1 MLDKLLESI
10 IDSAHAYKGN
20 KDISKPIDVA
30 ILAFVHGSMLP
41 VTVDDIVKALPWAKT
56 EVYERLTWLHSKRII
71 DKGEKVK
78 VASVGGRI
86 VLDWAS
92 KIKTT

>member
-1 MLDKLLESI
+1 MRLDKLLESVI
-10 IDSAHAYKGN
+10 QSAHAYKSM
-20 KDISKPIDVA
+20 DKPIDTA
-30 ILAFVHGSMLP
+30 ILAFVHASVLP
-41 VTVDDIVKALPWAKT
+41 VTVEEIVKALPWGKT
-56 EVYERLTWLHSKRII
+56 EIYERLTILHSKRII

-92 KIKTT
+92 KIKEI